1 MLRISA
7 KRLEEVVSL
16 FTISVIL
23 TVILFIND
31 VVLYKPSHPP
41 AHKVKTIM
49 VEAPAPAPIVVAEK
63 PKPKPK
69 TDVEC
74 LASVIYHEARGES
87 VDGQIA
93 VGNVVLNRVKSRH
106 YPRSVCGVAFQPK
119 QFTGLTRIKYNESA
133 MKLAKKIMAGAVD
146 YITEAT
152 HFHTIHVDPKWAS
165 HPNMVYLG
173 TIGDHVFYK
182 MS

>member
-1 MLRISA
+1 MLQISA
-7 KRLEEVVSL
+7 KRLEETISL
-16 FTISVIL
+16 FTIAVIL

-31 VVLYKPSHPP
+31 VVLYKPSQPP
-41 AHKVKTIM
+41 AHQVKTIL
-49 VEAPAPAPIVVAEK
+49 VEEPKPAPIVVAE
-63 PKPKPK
+63 KPKPK

-119 QFTGLTRIKYNESA
+119 QFTGLTRVKYNKSA
-133 MKLAKKIMAGAVD
+133 MKLAKKIMVGAVD
-146 YITEAT
+146 YVTEAT
-152 HFHTIHVDPKWAS
+152 HFHTVHVNPKWAS
-165 HPNMVYLG
+165 NPRMVYLG